1 MVMLSCLK
9 GTKFLDTPNEMEIE
23 MRYIKTRLFL
33 CNLELTEVQKLFFHS
48 LNENYLKFYAIFRW
62 VDINVGI

>member
-9 GTKFLDTPNEMEIE
+9 GTKFLDSPNEMDIG

-33 CNLELTEVQKLFFHS
+33 CNLELTEAQMLFFYS
-48 LNENYLKFYAIFRW
+48 LNENYLKFYKIF
-62 VDINVGI
+62 D